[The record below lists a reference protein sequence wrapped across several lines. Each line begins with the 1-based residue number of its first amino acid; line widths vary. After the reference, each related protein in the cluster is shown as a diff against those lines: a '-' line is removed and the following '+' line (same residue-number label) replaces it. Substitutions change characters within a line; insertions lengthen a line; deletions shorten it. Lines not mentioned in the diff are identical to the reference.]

1 VYWSD
6 SGELLAIAT
15 EESFYVL
22 RFNRAAYS
30 EAVASGTTDPN
41 EGVEDAFD
49 VVVDISERYPPPSHE
64 SVLTTVCGPRN
75 GLVMSAYTPLSTD
88 CSIS

>member
-1 VYWSD
+1 
-6 SGELLAIAT
+6 LASAT
-15 EESFYVL
+15 EDNFYVL

-49 VVVDISERYPPPSHE
+49 VVVDISERYP
-64 SVLTTVCGPRN
+64 C
-75 GLVMSAYTPLSTD
+75 MS
-88 CSIS
+88 

>member
-1 VYWSD
+1 M
-6 SGELLAIAT
+6 AIAT
-15 EESFYVL
+15 EDNFYVL

-49 VVVDISERYPPPSHE
+49 VVVDISERYPLH
-64 SVLTTVCGPRN
+64 VMN
-75 GLVMSAYTPLSTD
+75 GNLR
-88 CSIS
+88 